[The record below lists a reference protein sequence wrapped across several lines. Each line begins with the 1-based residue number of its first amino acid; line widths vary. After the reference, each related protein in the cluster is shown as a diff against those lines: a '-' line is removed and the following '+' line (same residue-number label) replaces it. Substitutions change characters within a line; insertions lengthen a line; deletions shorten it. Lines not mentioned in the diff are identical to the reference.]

1 MKKLLYSIFALLV
14 LGISFVSCSDDE
26 DESTSL
32 NASQTPEIAAEGIY
46 SGEWLQVLDGDSV
59 WSSGSIIITR
69 TDSAYCADIT
79 FSCADFSLTQTSV
92 ANITYAGNTASFV
105 FGNPSSDNGL
115 GTSFTGRIDNGSA
128 SAMFTLTQKSG
139 RKSYEY
145 DYRFSG
151 TRE

>member
-1 MKKLLYSIFALLV
+1 MKKLLYSILALLA
-14 LGISFVSCSDDE
+14 LGTGFVSCSDDD

-32 NASQTPEIAAEGIY
+32 NASVTPEIAAEGTY
-46 SGEWLQVLDGDSV
+46 TGTWLQILDGDTV
-59 WSSGSIIITR
+59 SSTGSIIITR

-79 FSCADFSLTQTSV
+79 FSCADFSLTQTAV
-92 ANITYAGNTASFV
+92 TNITYAGNTESFV
-105 FGNPSSDNGL
+105 FGNPSSSNDL
-115 GTSFTGRIDNGSA
+115 GTSFTGRIDHGSA

-151 TRE
+151 TKE